1 MNSYSP
7 AKPLYALLLVCAFF
21 TAFSLGQDKTWRPV
35 SQQELDLKAAVA
47 EPEAEAE
54 AIFWDVWIDDSDSDG
69 FSMRHYVRVKVFTER
84 GREKYSKVDIP
95 YIRGLKI
102 KELAARVV
110 RADGTSVE
118 IAEKDIF
125 DREIIKAGGVKVK
138 AKSFAVPNIEPGVIV
153 EYRYK
158 ESYSDGGAS
167 GMRLAFQRDIPIQ
180 SLSYFYKPYNSREPR
195 FQPYNLQGVKFEKD
209 KKGFWLANRTNVPA
223 FKEEPRMPPE
233 DNVRPWMMLT
243 STGIAFTEASAFSL
257 SFVIKDPSNMNMYW
271 GGVAAEHRP
280 ILEFMKKGEGEIRK
294 VAEQVVAGAATQE
307 EKLKRIYEFCQ
318 REIRNTSFEPSL
330 TDEER
335 KKLPQIKSV
344 ADALKKKVGSSM
356 YVDLL
361 FGAMASSLGMEVRL
375 ALAGD
380 RSKMFFNPNM
390 TNEKFVHPA
399 AIGVKVGDDF
409 HLYNPGV
416 KFLPFGMLAWY
427 EEDTYALLVGEKM
440 NLWKETPLS
449 SHDKTKTKRT
459 AKLKLLEDG
468 TLEGD
473 VREELTGHHALSY
486 RLENHDETAA
496 KREEALRDDLKRR
509 LSTAEVS
516 SVTVENV
523 DDHSKPVIQS
533 YRVRIPSYAQKTGKR
548 LFLQPGFFEYGNN
561 AVFSSSTRKYDI
573 YFRYPWSESD
583 KIEIELPKGFELDN
597 ADAPDPLSDTSKI
610 SSLDVKIGYDDKTH
624 RLVYGREF
632 YFGGNGKILFPAKSY
647 EPLKNLWDAFHKID
661 AHTITLKQN

>member
-1 MNSYSP
+1 MNSFSP
-7 AKPLYALLLVCAFF
+7 AKPLYALLLVCALF
-21 TAFSLGQDKTWRPV
+21 TAVSVGQDKTWRAV
-35 SQQELDLKAAVA
+35 SQQELDQKAAVA
-47 EPEAEAE
+47 EPDADAE

-84 GREKYSKVDIP
+84 GREKYSKFDIP
-95 YIRGLKI
+95 YVRGLKI
-102 KELAARVV
+102 KDLAARVV

-118 IAEKDIF
+118 IAEKEIF
-125 DREIIKAGGVKVK
+125 DREIVKAGGVKVK

-180 SLSYFYKPYNSREPR
+180 SLSYFYKPYNSKEPR
-195 FQPYNLQGVKFEKD
+195 YQPYNLQGVKFEKD
-209 KKGFWLANRTNVPA
+209 KKGYWLANRTNVPA

-243 STGIAFTEASAFSL
+243 STGIALTEASSFGI
-257 SFVIKDPSNMNMYW
+257 SFVIKDPSNPSMYW
-271 GGVAAEHRP
+271 GGVATEHKP
-280 ILEFMKKGEGEIRK
+280 FVEFMKKGEGDIRK
-294 VAEQVVAGAATQE
+294 VAEQVTAGAATQE
-307 EKLKRIYEFCQ
+307 EKLKRIYEYCQ
-318 REIRNTSFEPSL
+318 REIRNTSFDSSL
-330 TDEER
+330 TEEER

-344 ADALKKKVGSSM
+344 ADALKKKIGSSM

-361 FGAMASSLGMEVRL
+361 FGAMASSLGMEVRI

-390 TNEKFVHPA
+390 TNEKFIHPA
-399 AIGVKVGDDF
+399 AVGVKVGDEF
-409 HLYNPGV
+409 KLYNPGL

-427 EEDTYALLVGEKM
+427 EEDTYALLVGEKL
-440 NLWKETPLS
+440 NLWAETPLS
-449 SHDKTKTKRT
+449 SHDLTKTKRI

-473 VREELTGHHALSY
+473 VKEEMTGHHALSY
-486 RLENHDETAA
+486 RLENHDESAA
-496 KREEALRDDLKRR
+496 KREEILRDDVKRR

-523 DDHSKPVIQS
+523 DDHAKPVVQR
-533 YRVRIPSYAQKTGKR
+533 YHVRIPSYAQKTGKR

-561 AVFSSSTRKYDI
+561 PVFSSGSRKYDI

-583 KIEIELPKGFELDN
+583 KIEIELPKGFVLDN
-597 ADAPDPLSDTSKI
+597 ADSPAPMADTSKI
-610 SSLDVKIGYDDKTH
+610 SSLDVKLSYSQAAHI
-624 RLVYGREF
+624 LVYGREF
-632 YFGGNGKILFPAKSY
+632 YFGGNGKILFPATSY
-647 EPLKNLWDAFHKID
+647 QPLKALWDAFHQID
-661 AHTITLKQN
+661 SHTITLKQN

>member
-1 MNSYSP
+1 MNSFPP

-21 TAFSLGQDKTWRPV
+21 TAVSLGQDKTWRPV
-35 SQQELDLKAAVA
+35 SQQELGLKAAVA
-47 EPEAEAE
+47 EPDADAE

-84 GREKYSKVDIP
+84 GREKYSKFDIP

-102 KELAARVV
+102 KDLAARVV

-125 DREIIKAGGVKVK
+125 DREIVKAGGVKVK

-180 SLSYFYKPYNSREPR
+180 SLSYFYKPYNSKEPR

-209 KKGFWLANRTNVPA
+209 KKGYWLANRTNVSA

-243 STGIAFTEASAFSL
+243 STSVALTDASAFSIA
-257 SFVIKDPSNMNMYW
+257 FVVKDPSNLSMYW
-271 GGVAAEHRP
+271 GGVAAEHRVY
-280 ILEFMKKGEGEIRK
+280 LEFMKKGEGEIRK
-294 VAEQVVAGAATQE
+294 VADQVVAGASTQE
-307 EKLKRIYEFCQ
+307 EKLKRIYEYCQ

-361 FGAMASSLGMEVRL
+361 FGAMASSLGMDVRI

-399 AIGVKVGDDF
+399 AIGVKVGEDF
-409 HLYNPGV
+409 QLYNPGL

-440 NLWKETPLS
+440 NQWKETPLS

-459 AKLKLLEDG
+459 ARLKLLEDG
-468 TLEGD
+468 TLEGI
-473 VREELTGHHALSY
+473 VKEEMTGHHALSY
-486 RLENHDETAA
+486 RLENHDESAA
-496 KREEALRDDLKRR
+496 KREESLRDDVKRR

-516 SVTVENV
+516 NVTVENI
-523 DDHSKPVIQS
+523 DDHSKPVVQS

-561 AVFSSSTRKYDI
+561 PVFSSSSRKYDI

-583 KIEIELPKGFELDN
+583 KIEIELPKGFELDY
-597 ADAPDPLSDTSKI
+597 ADAPSPLSDTSKI
-610 SSLDVKIGYDDKTH
+610 SSLDVKLAYDKAAH
-624 RLVYGREF
+624 VLVYGREF

-647 EPLKNLWDAFHKID
+647 EPLKSLWDAFHKID

>member
-1 MNSYSP
+1 MTWFPP
-7 AKPLYALLLVCAFF
+7 AKPLYALLLACAFF
-21 TAFSLGQDKTWRPV
+21 TAVSLGQDKTWRAV
-35 SQQELDLKAAVA
+35 SLQELDQKTAVA
-47 EPEAEAE
+47 EPDADAE

-84 GREKYSKVDIP
+84 GREKYSKFDIP
-95 YIRGLKI
+95 YVRGLKI
-102 KELAARVV
+102 KDLAARVV

-118 IAEKDIF
+118 IAEKEIF
-125 DREIIKAGGVKVK
+125 DREIVKAGGVKVK

-158 ESYSDGGAS
+158 ESFSDGGAS

-180 SLSYFYKPYNSREPR
+180 SLSYFYKPFNSKEPR
-195 FQPYNLQGVKFEKD
+195 YQPYNLQGVKFEKD
-209 KKGFWLANRTNVPA
+209 KKGYWLANRTNVPA

-243 STGIAFTEASAFSL
+243 STGIALTEASSFGI
-257 SFVIKDPSNMNMYW
+257 SFVIKDPSNPSMYW
-271 GGVAAEHRP
+271 GGVATEHKP
-280 ILEFMKKGEGEIRK
+280 FVEFMKKGESDIRK
-294 VAEQVVAGAATQE
+294 VAEQITAGAATQE
-307 EKLKRIYEFCQ
+307 EKLRLIYEYCQ
-318 REIRNTSFEPSL
+318 REIRNTSFDPSL
-330 TDEER
+330 TEEER

-361 FGAMASSLGMEVRL
+361 FGAMASSLGMEVRI

-390 TNEKFVHPA
+390 TNEKFIHPA
-399 AIGVKVGDDF
+399 AVGVKVGNEF
-409 HLYNPGV
+409 KLYNPGL

-427 EEDTYALLVGEKM
+427 EEDTYALLVGEKL
-440 NLWKETPLS
+440 NEWTETPLS
-449 SHDKTKTKRT
+449 RHDLTKTKRT

-473 VREELTGHHALSY
+473 VKEEMTGHHALSY
-486 RLENHDETAA
+486 RLENHDESAA
-496 KREEALRDDLKRR
+496 KREEILRDDVKRR

-516 SVTVENV
+516 NVTVENLE
-523 DDHSKPVIQS
+523 DHSKPVVQS

-548 LFLQPGFFEYGNN
+548 LFLQPGFFEHGNN
-561 AVFSSSTRKYDI
+561 PVFSGAGRKYDI

-597 ADAPDPLSDTSKI
+597 ADSPVPMADALKI
-610 SSLDVKIGYDDKTH
+610 SSLDVKLSYSQSAHVLI
-624 RLVYGREF
+624 YGREF
-632 YFGGNGKILFPAKSY
+632 YFGGNGKILFPARSY
-647 EPLKNLWDAFHKID
+647 QPLKALWDAFHKID
-661 AHTITLKQN
+661 SHTISLKQN